1 MSTKHNTNN
10 KNMQKLPTITIVV
23 TGKNENDF
31 QKTIKSIE
39 KQKGFN
45 VNIVRNKT
53 SVPEFFN
60 SMDKDSEYYGFVSA
74 GDEFSKDCLKEIVS
88 KFSSSQFIGGVYSDI
103 TVRGNESIVD
113 FYMPPHD
120 QQGFASLLA
129 CFPFFITNKVA
140 EIDMDE
146 NLKNLYGQ
154 NILFKASMKYIINHI
169 PKSLFTLKHREID
182 LESDMEYIRAK
193 N

>member
-45 VNIVRNKT
+45 VNIVRNKI

-74 GDEFSKDCLKEIVS
+74 
-88 KFSSSQFIGGVYSDI
+88 
-103 TVRGNESIVD
+103 
-113 FYMPPHD
+113 
-120 QQGFASLLA
+120 
-129 CFPFFITNKVA
+129 
-140 EIDMDE
+140 
-146 NLKNLYGQ
+146 
-154 NILFKASMKYIINHI
+154 
-169 PKSLFTLKHREID
+169 
-182 LESDMEYIRAK
+182 
-193 N
+193 